1 MFPLNARPNSRNT
14 YLFLE
19 DHDQFHIFHNNR
31 DKYNIASLELMD
43 KGDM

>member
-1 MFPLNARPNSRNT
+1 MPDLIPGIP